1 MLFLDFQV
9 IDKDMFENRAIF
21 SQAIARLIL
30 DLHKFEDV
38 SIPKK
43 IIAVLENLN
52 ISDTTRVK

>member
-1 MLFLDFQV
+1 
-9 IDKDMFENRAIF
+9 MFENGAIF